1 MPNLRMAEGT
11 IEKRYIPIIEKI
23 TATTSYSGA
32 INLPYKM
39 RSGFINAY
47 GDNPYLIFRRDA
59 SYLTVKKLDDFT
71 PVSDTE
77 VAINILYIP

>member
-1 MPNLRMAEGT
+1 MAEGT

-23 TATTSYSGA
+23 TDTTSYSGA

-39 RSGFINAY
+39 RNGFINAY
-47 GDNPYLIFRRDA
+47 GDTPYLIFRRDP
-59 SYLTVKKLDDFT
+59 SYLTVRNIDDLT
-71 PVSDTE
+71 PVTDTE